1 MYSAIGLGELL
12 QVRTFLPSGEIN
24 PLAKKEKGTS
34 NLVISDNRLVQQEDA
49 TWQPRSILA
58 VLDGLSSI
66 RWAFIL
72 LNIGDEHS
80 VNSFFDWFVRLARSR
95 PAKTDQLC
103 QFWTSTSWRLAMEMR
118 TGKSFAESIGPIM
131 RDYDSFTECM
141 SRDPIYVKKDPKL
154 KPPTGTPTVNP
165 PADGGK
171 AAGKKGGKKGSR
183 PTPYDRYNRNP
194 NYNQYQQDQSWK
206 SSTWNDHSY
215 KRDTW

>member
-1 MYSAIGLGELL
+1 MS
-12 QVRTFLPSGEIN
+12 
-24 PLAKKEKGTS
+24 
-34 NLVISDNRLVQQEDA
+34 
-49 TWQPRSILA
+49 
-58 VLDGLSSI
+58 VLDVHIVEIGH
-66 RWAFIL
+66 
-72 LNIGDEHS
+72 GDEDRE
-80 VNSFFDWFVRLARSR
+80 V
-95 PAKTDQLC
+95 
-103 QFWTSTSWRLAMEMR
+103 
-118 TGKSFAESIGPIM
+118 FAESIGPIM